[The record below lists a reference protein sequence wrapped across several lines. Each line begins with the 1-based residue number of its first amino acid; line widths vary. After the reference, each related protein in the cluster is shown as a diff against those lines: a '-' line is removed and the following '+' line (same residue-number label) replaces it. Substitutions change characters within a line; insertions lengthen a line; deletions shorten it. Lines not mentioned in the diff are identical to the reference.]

1 MKIKLTLS
9 SLALAVLIIVSV
21 ISLAVIAII
30 DSRVTNKLEGVLWTV
45 PAKVYSRS
53 LDLAEGL
60 SINKSN
66 LLRELAIFLCFLAMS
81 FFSFGSLL
89 KSNSSSLP
97 FPTISFQG
105 H

>member
-9 SLALAVLIIVSV
+9 SFALAVLIIVFV

-66 LLRELAIFLCFLAMS
+66 LLRELKMLS
-81 FFSFGSLL
+81 YSE
-89 KSNSSSLP
+89 KKN
-97 FPTISFQG
+97 PTKPGEYFYN
-105 H
+105 